1 MNFKFN
7 GASWVYGKNVHM
19 KRELREH
26 ISEILIDMNRECALL
41 RSLNKVKGLETDH
54 ACALIATI
62 NLSAGDP
69 RLIFLAKNIQNL
81 LVQSS
86 STTRLK

>member
-26 ISEILIDMNRECALL
+26 IAEISIDMNRECALL

-54 ACALIATI
+54 VR
-62 NLSAGDP
+62 S
-69 RLIFLAKNIQNL
+69 
-81 LVQSS
+81 
-86 STTRLK
+86 